1 MAEHD
6 KRFPLNELLDSQL
19 DASIKT
25 FQFCKRGL
33 RDAYSPTFLPSA
45 QAGLKVVNEIPLAER
60 ALNDLITR
68 ADAVPET
75 EYLKEDVF
83 SSPKFAKNPGKI
95 V

>member
-1 MAEHD
+1 M
-6 KRFPLNELLDSQL
+6 LL
-19 DASIKT
+19 
-25 FQFCKRGL
+25 
-33 RDAYSPTFLPSA
+33 
-45 QAGLKVVNEIPLAER
+45 VNEIPLAER